1 MNSEDR
7 HRRVMANNDIKHI
20 EAGQLNAYLDSLS
33 YWERV
38 EFVSAVIRRYKVR
51 RQTFFN
57 WKAMAC
63 RIPDKAKQI
72 IENVAGQAIFVPVP
86 DETCNAV

>member
-1 MNSEDR
+1 MTQD
-7 HRRVMANNDIKHI
+7 NNDIKHR
-20 EAGQLNAYLDSLS
+20 EARQLNTYLDILT

-38 EFVSAVIRRYKVR
+38 EFVTAVMRRVGAR

-63 RIPDKAKQI
+63 RIPEHAKEI
-72 IENVAGQAIFVPVP
+72 IESETGHTIFSLQ
-86 DETCNAV
+86 NADVYDTATT

>member
-1 MNSEDR
+1 MTKAESR
-7 HRRVMANNDIKHI
+7 HQRVIANNEIKHI
-20 EAGQLNAYLDSLS
+20 EAGQLNAFLDTLT

-38 EFVSAVIRRYKVR
+38 EFITAVIRRVKVR

-63 RIPDKAKQI
+63 RIPEQAKKAIESEAGQI
-72 IENVAGQAIFVPVP
+72 IFASP
-86 DETCNAV
+86 T

>member
-1 MNSEDR
+1 MVSESR
-7 HRRVMANNDIKHI
+7 HQRAMAHNEIKHI
-20 EAGQLNAYLDSLS
+20 EAGQLNAFLDTLT

-38 EFVSAVIRRYKVR
+38 EFVTAVIRRSKVK

-63 RIPDKAKQI
+63 RIPDYAKQI
-72 IENVAGQAIFVPVP
+72 IESEAGQIIFASPS
-86 DETCNAV
+86 

>member
-1 MNSEDR
+1 MQN
-7 HRRVMANNDIKHI
+7 NNDIKHR
-20 EAGQLNAYLDSLS
+20 EATQLNAYLDTLT

-38 EFVSAVIRRYKVR
+38 EFVTAVMRRVGAR

-63 RIPDKAKQI
+63 RIPEYAKEI
-72 IENVAGQAIFVPVP
+72 IENEAGECIFADATPSEQP
-86 DETCNAV
+86 QQP

>member
-1 MNSEDR
+1 MKCEDR
-7 HRRVMANNDIKHI
+7 HRRAMANNDIKHI

-38 EFVSAVIRRYKVR
+38 EFVSDVIRQYNVK

>member
-1 MNSEDR
+1 MNRELR
-7 HRRVMANNDIKHI
+7 HQCVIANNHIKNI
-20 EAGQLNAYLDSLS
+20 EAGQLNAFLDTLT

-38 EFVSAVIRRYKVR
+38 EFVTAVIRRVKVR

-63 RIPDKAKQI
+63 RIPEDAKKA
-72 IENVAGQAIFVPVP
+72 IESVAGQTIFASPK
-86 DETCNAV
+86 